1 MSILTREIFASA
13 ASSPYYLTVGTVADP
28 VRLTWR
34 EVHEQA
40 KRMAGGLAA
49 SGVGRHGSVAVLAA
63 DAGDVAPLAQAI
75 WLRRAALTMLQQPT
89 PRADLAV
96 WLGDTVRAIRMIRA
110 DVVVV
115 GEPFLMA
122 LDHLAAH
129 NLAVCT
135 VESLRGAEPIEP
147 DDADEA
153 DIAMRQLTSGSTGI
167 PKAVEISHGNFAA
180 NTVAMCAGLDVH
192 IDREVSLSWLPLSH
206 DMGMIGFLCV
216 PMQLGAEAVVVTPDQ
231 FLRRPIVW
239 AELITKH
246 RATITSGP
254 NFAYSMLAR
263 VLERADPAAIDLS
276 SLRVAGNGA
285 EPIDH
290 RDLKNFA
297 AVGARFGL
305 RPSAPMP
312 VYGLAEATL
321 AVSFGAHDDPP
332 IFDPV
337 SRDAI
342 AADHYARPMPEHADI
357 AQQIVCVGFPVKGMD
372 VRIVREGSV
381 QGPREIGAIEL
392 RGPTVAGSYLTLD
405 GVVPL
410 ARHDGWFDS
419 GDLGYLDEEGRIYV
433 CGRTKDLIVVAGKN
447 LYPHDIERA
456 AENVDGVRNGCV
468 IALRVDAER
477 EGFAVLAEV
486 LNADDEDV
494 RLRISRDITA
504 RVNRQVGHAPREVR
518 LFPAGTLPKTL
529 SGKLRR
535 TFARELL
542 PQRTRGADTTE
553 ATSKVTDAEPATV
566 IDSSEP
572 VNQADAP
579 HRRHPADQVGHL
591 RTR

>member
-1 MSILTREIFASA
+1 VSILTREIIASA
-13 ASSPYYLTVGTVADP
+13 ASSPHYLTIGTVAEP

-40 KRMAGGLAA
+40 TRMAGRLAA
-49 SGVGRHGSVAVLAA
+49 RAVGRHGSVAVLAA

-89 PRADLAV
+89 PRTDLAV
-96 WLGDTVRAIRMIRA
+96 WLADTVRAIMMVRA
-110 DVVVV
+110 DLVVV
-115 GEPFLMA
+115 GEPFLVA

-129 NLAVCT
+129 DLAVCT
-135 VESLRGAEPIEP
+135 VESLRGAEPVEP
-147 DDADEA
+147 DDAEEA

-180 NTVAMCAGLDVH
+180 NTVAMCAGLDVVV
-192 IDREVSLSWLPLSH
+192 DREVSLSWLPLSH
-206 DMGMIGFLCV
+206 DMGMTGFLCV
-216 PMQLGAEAVVVTPDQ
+216 PMQLGAEAVVVTADQ
-231 FLRRPIVW
+231 FLRRPIIW
-239 AELITKH
+239 AELITRH

-263 VLERADPAAIDLS
+263 VLERADPDAIDLS

-321 AVSFGAHDDPP
+321 AVSFGAHDAPP
-332 IFDPV
+332 IFDVV
-337 SRDAI
+337 SRDAV
-342 AADHYARPMPEHADI
+342 AAEHNARPIPEQPDI
-357 AQQIVCVGFPVKGMD
+357 AQQIVCVGFPVTGMD
-372 VRIVREGSV
+372 VRIVRDGSV
-381 QGPREIGAIEL
+381 RGPREIGAIEL
-392 RGPTVAGSYLTLD
+392 RGPTVACTYLTLD
-405 GVVPL
+405 GVLPL
-410 ARHDGWFDS
+410 ARDDGWFDS
-419 GDLGYLDEEGRIYV
+419 GDLGYRDEEGRIYV

-456 AENVDGVRNGCV
+456 AETVDGVRKGCV
-468 IALRVDAER
+468 IALRVDGER

-486 LNADDEDV
+486 LDADEEDV
-494 RLRISRDITA
+494 CRRISRDITT
-504 RVNRQVGHAPREVR
+504 RVNRRVGHAPRVVR
-518 LFPAGTLPKTL
+518 LLPTGTLPKTL

-535 TFARELL
+535 NCARELL
-542 PQRTRGADTTE
+542 AEGTRGT
-553 ATSKVTDAEPATV
+553 
-566 IDSSEP
+566 
-572 VNQADAP
+572 
-579 HRRHPADQVGHL
+579 
-591 RTR
+591 

>member
-1 MSILTREIFASA
+1 MSILTREILASA
-13 ASSPYYLTVGTVADP
+13 ATSPHCLIVGTLADP

-34 EVHEQA
+34 DVHEQA

-49 SGVGRHGSVAVLAA
+49 TGIGRHCSVAVLAA
-63 DAGDVAPLAQAI
+63 DAGDVAPVAQAI

-89 PRADLAV
+89 PRTDLAG
-96 WLGDTVRAIRMIRA
+96 WLADTVRAIMMIRA
-110 DVVVV
+110 DLVV
-115 GEPFLMA
+115 GGAPFLMA
-122 LDHLAAH
+122 QDQLAAR

-135 VESLRGAEPIEP
+135 VESLHGAEPIEP
-147 DDADEA
+147 ENADEA

-180 NTVAMCAGLDVH
+180 NTMAMCAGLDVQV
-192 IDREVSLSWLPLSH
+192 DREVSLSWLPLSH

-216 PMQLGAEAVVVTPDQ
+216 PMQLGAQAIVVTPDQ

-254 NFAYSMLAR
+254 NFAYSILAR

-276 SLRVAGNGA
+276 SLRVAINGA

-305 RPSAPMP
+305 RPSALTP

-321 AVSFGAHDDPP
+321 AVSFDAHDGLP
-332 IFDPV
+332 IFDSV

-342 AADHYARPMPEHADI
+342 VADHHARPMQPHAEI
-357 AQQIVCVGFPVKGMD
+357 AEQIVCVGFPAKGMD

-392 RGPTVAGSYLTLD
+392 RGPAVAGGYLTMD
-405 GVVPL
+405 GEFPL

-419 GDLGYLDEEGRIYV
+419 GDLGYLDEEGRLYV
-433 CGRTKDLIVVAGKN
+433 CGRTKDLIVLAGRN

-456 AENVDGVRNGCV
+456 AESVDGVRTGCV
-468 IALRVDAER
+468 IALRVDGDR

-486 LNADDEDV
+486 HSADDEEL
-494 RLRISRDITA
+494 RLRISRDVSTQVS
-504 RVNRQVGHAPREVR
+504 RHVGHLPRHVL
-518 LFPAGTLPKTL
+518 LFPAGTLPKTA

-535 TFARELL
+535 SSARGLL
-542 PQRTRGADTTE
+542 QTGID
-553 ATSKVTDAEPATV
+553 PAC
-566 IDSSEP
+566 P
-572 VNQADAP
+572 P
-579 HRRHPADQVGHL
+579 L
-591 RTR
+591 RAAG

>member
-1 MSILTREIFASA
+1 MSILTREIIASA
-13 ASSPYYLTVGTVADP
+13 ASSPHYLTVGTVADP

-49 SGVGRHGSVAVLAA
+49 RGVGRHGSVAVLAA

-110 DVVVV
+110 DLVVV

-180 NTVAMCAGLDVH
+180 NTVAMCAGLDVD
-192 IDREVSLSWLPLSH
+192 IDREVSMSWLPLSH

-231 FLRRPIVW
+231 FLRRPIIW

-305 RPSAPMP
+305 RPSALMP

-332 IFDPV
+332 IIDPV
-337 SRDAI
+337 SPDAI

-405 GVVPL
+405 GVFPL

-419 GDLGYLDEEGRIYV
+419 GDLGYLDEEGRLYV

-456 AENVDGVRNGCV
+456 AENVDGVRKGCV

-486 LNADDEDV
+486 RNADDEDV

-504 RVNRQVGHAPREVR
+504 RVNRASWAR
-518 LFPAGTLPKTL
+518 PARGTVVPPGTLPKTL

-535 TFARELL
+535 NCARELL
-542 PQRTRGADTTE
+542 SQ
-553 ATSKVTDAEPATV
+553 
-566 IDSSEP
+566 
-572 VNQADAP
+572 
-579 HRRHPADQVGHL
+579 
-591 RTR
+591 

>member
-1 MSILTREIFASA
+1 MSILTREIIASA
-13 ASSPYYLTVGTVADP
+13 TSSPRYLTFGTIAEP
-28 VRLTWR
+28 VRLTWL

-40 KRMAGGLAA
+40 KRMAGGLATM
-49 SGVGRHGSVAVLAA
+49 GVGRHGSVAVLAG

-75 WLRRAALTMLQQPT
+75 WLRRATLTMLQQPT

-110 DVVVV
+110 DVLVV

-129 NLAVCT
+129 NLSICT

-147 DDADEA
+147 DDPDEA

-167 PKAVEISHGNFAA
+167 PKAVEISHGNLAA
-180 NTVAMCAGLDVH
+180 NTVAVCAGLGVE

-239 AELITKH
+239 AELITKY

-285 EPIDH
+285 EPINH

-312 VYGLAEATL
+312 LYGLAETTL
-321 AVSFGAHDDPP
+321 AASFGAIDDPP
-332 IFDPV
+332 TFDLV

-342 AADHYARPMPEHADI
+342 TEDHYARPMLEQPGI
-357 AQQIVCVGFPVKGMD
+357 ARQIVCVGLPAKGMD
-372 VRIVREGSV
+372 VRIVRDGSV
-381 QGPREIGAIEL
+381 QGPREVGAIEL
-392 RGPTVAGSYLTLD
+392 RGPTVAGSYLTMD
-405 GVVPL
+405 GVFPL

-419 GDLGYLDEEGRIYV
+419 GDLGYLDEEGRLYV
-433 CGRTKDLIVVAGKN
+433 CGRTKDLIVLAGKN

-456 AENVDGVRNGCV
+456 AENVDGVRKGCV
-468 IALRVDAER
+468 VALRVDADR

-486 LNADDEDV
+486 QNADDVDV
-494 RLRISRDITA
+494 RLRITRDIAA
-504 RVNRQVGHAPREVR
+504 RVNREVGHAPREVR
-518 LFPAGTLPKTL
+518 LYSPGTLPKTL

-535 TFARELL
+535 NCARELL
-542 PQRTRGADTTE
+542 SQGD
-553 ATSKVTDAEPATV
+553 
-566 IDSSEP
+566 
-572 VNQADAP
+572 
-579 HRRHPADQVGHL
+579 
-591 RTR
+591 

>member
-1 MSILTREIFASA
+1 MSILTREMLASA
-13 ASSPYYLTVGTVADP
+13 ASSPRFLTVGTVADP

-49 SGVGRHGSVAVLAA
+49 TGVGRHGSIAVLAA

-75 WLRRAALTMLQQPT
+75 WLRGAALTMLQQPT
-89 PRADLAV
+89 PRTDLAV
-96 WLGDTVRAIRMIRA
+96 WLADTVRAMVMIRA
-110 DVVVV
+110 DLVVV
-115 GEPFLMA
+115 GEPFLLA

-135 VESLRGAEPIEP
+135 VETLRGAEPIEP
-147 DDADEA
+147 DDPDDPDEA

-180 NTVAMCAGLDVH
+180 NTVAMCAGLELDLDRDV
-192 IDREVSLSWLPLSH
+192 SASWLPLSH

-216 PMQLGAEAVVVTPDQ
+216 PMQLGVEAVVVTPDQ
-231 FLRRPIVW
+231 FLRRPIMW

-305 RPSAPMP
+305 RASAPMP
-312 VYGLAEATL
+312 VYGLAETTL
-321 AVSFGAHDDPP
+321 AVSFGALDGPP
-332 IFDPV
+332 IFDLV

-342 AADHYARPMPEHADI
+342 EADHYARPMPEQPDI
-357 AQQIVCVGFPVKGMD
+357 ARQIVCVGFPVKGMD
-372 VRIVREGSV
+372 VRIVRDGSV

-392 RGPTVAGSYLTLD
+392 RGPTIAGSYLTLD

-410 ARHDGWFDS
+410 GRHDGWFDS
-419 GDLGYLDEEGRIYV
+419 GDLGYLDEEGQIYV

-456 AENVDGVRNGCV
+456 AENVDGVRKGCV
-468 IALRVDAER
+468 IALRVEAER

-494 RLRISRDITA
+494 CLRISRDIAA
-504 RVNRQVGHAPREVR
+504 RVNREVGHAPREVR
-518 LFPAGTLPKTL
+518 LFSRGTLPKTL

-535 TFARELL
+535 NCARELL
-542 PQRTRGADTTE
+542 S
-553 ATSKVTDAEPATV
+553 TSTVT
-566 IDSSEP
+566 SS
-572 VNQADAP
+572 
-579 HRRHPADQVGHL
+579 RH
-591 RTR
+591 

>member
-1 MSILTREIFASA
+1 MSILTREIIASA
-13 ASSPYYLTVGTVADP
+13 ASSPHYLTVGTLADP

-40 KRMAGGLAA
+40 KRMAGRLAA
-49 SGVGRHGSVAVLAA
+49 RGVGRHGSVAVLAA

-96 WLGDTVRAIRMIRA
+96 WLGDTVRAILMIRA

-147 DDADEA
+147 DDPDEA

-180 NTVAMCAGLDVH
+180 NTVAMCAGLDVD

-231 FLRRPIVW
+231 FLRRPIIW

-337 SRDAI
+337 SPDAI

-372 VRIVREGSV
+372 VRIVRDGSV

-392 RGPTVAGSYLTLD
+392 RGPTVAGSYLTMD
-405 GVVPL
+405 GVFPL

-419 GDLGYLDEEGRIYV
+419 GDLGYLDEEGRLYV
-433 CGRTKDLIVVAGKN
+433 CGRTKDLIVLAGKN

-456 AENVDGVRNGCV
+456 AENVDGVRKGCV

-486 LNADDEDV
+486 LNADEEDV

-504 RVNRQVGHAPREVR
+504 RVNREVGHAPREVR

-535 TFARELL
+535 NCARELL
-542 PQRTRGADTTE
+542 SQRTRGADTTE

-566 IDSSEP
+566 IDSGKP
-572 VNQADAP
+572 
-579 HRRHPADQVGHL
+579 G
-591 RTR
+591 

>member
-1 MSILTREIFASA
+1 MSILTREIIASA
-13 ASSPYYLTVGTVADP
+13 ASSPHYLTVGTLADP

-40 KRMAGGLAA
+40 KRMAGRLAA
-49 SGVGRHGSVAVLAA
+49 RGVGRHGSVAVLAA

-122 LDHLAAH
+122 LDHLAAQ

-180 NTVAMCAGLDVH
+180 NTVAICAGLGVD
-192 IDREVSLSWLPLSH
+192 IDRDVSVSWLPLSH

-216 PMQLGAEAVVVTPDQ
+216 PMQLGVEAVVVTPDQ
-231 FLRRPIVW
+231 FLRRPIIW

-321 AVSFGAHDDPP
+321 AVSFGAHDGPP

-342 AADHYARPMPEHADI
+342 VADHYARPMPEHADI

-405 GVVPL
+405 GVFPL

-419 GDLGYLDEEGRIYV
+419 GDLGYLDEEGRLYV
-433 CGRTKDLIVVAGKN
+433 CGRSKDLIVVAGKN

-456 AENVDGVRNGCV
+456 AENVDGVRKGCV

-486 LNADDEDV
+486 LNARRGGRAPAYQPRHHSPGKPPSWARPARGTVVPRRNLAEDTV
-494 RLRISRDITA
+494 GQAAPELRSRTA
-504 RVNRQVGHAPREVR
+504 
-518 LFPAGTLPKTL
+518 
-529 SGKLRR
+529 
-535 TFARELL
+535 

-566 IDSSEP
+566 IDSGKP
-572 VNQADAP
+572 
-579 HRRHPADQVGHL
+579 G
-591 RTR
+591 